1 MNSRAKGVRGERE
14 LSLFLTDAGFQAKR
28 GVQFSQGKHGLTGAD
43 VECESLDF
51 MHIEVKRVEASAVM
65 YQWHDQASTDAKGK
79 LPVVFHKR
87 NGRRWLA
94 ILSAE
99 DLLEIIR
106 RSDLVDKADYK
117 KAIESI

>member
-1 MNSRAKGVRGERE
+1 MNSRAKGARGERE

-43 VECESLDF
+43 VICESLDF
-51 MHIEVKRVEASAVM
+51 MHIEVKRVEAGNP
-65 YQWHDQASTDAKGK
+65 YNWHDQASTDAKGK

-87 NGRRWLA
+87 NGRKWLA

-106 RSDLVDKADYK
+106 RSDLVDKTDYK